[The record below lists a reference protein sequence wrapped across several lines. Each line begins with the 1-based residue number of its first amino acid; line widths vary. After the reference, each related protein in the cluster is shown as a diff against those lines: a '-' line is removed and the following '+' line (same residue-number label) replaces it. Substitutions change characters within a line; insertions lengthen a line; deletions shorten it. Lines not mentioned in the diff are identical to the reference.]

1 MFRVKILANAIE
13 GVERVLTEGLVY
25 IKIISDV
32 NL

>member
-13 GVERVLTEGLVY
+13 CVERVLIEGLVY